1 MEELFRQIKSLGY
14 AAKLDTN
21 GTFPDRLQGLVA
33 QGLVDYV
40 AMDVKNAPASYGAT
54 VGLPGFDPAPVLRSA
69 AFLLSG
75 AVEYE
80 FRTTVVDELHTE
92 ADFEAIGRWLAGAKR
107 YFLQGFVDSGNL
119 VGQGMHAASK
129 ERMERFRQI
138 LLPLIPAVE
147 IRGV

>member
-92 ADFEAIGRWLAGAKR
+92 ADFEAIAAGWRGRSATFCRGLWTRATWWARGCTPPQK
-107 YFLQGFVDSGNL
+107 SGWSGS
-119 VGQGMHAASK
+119 VRSCC
-129 ERMERFRQI
+129 R
-138 LLPLIPAVE
+138 
-147 IRGV
+147 